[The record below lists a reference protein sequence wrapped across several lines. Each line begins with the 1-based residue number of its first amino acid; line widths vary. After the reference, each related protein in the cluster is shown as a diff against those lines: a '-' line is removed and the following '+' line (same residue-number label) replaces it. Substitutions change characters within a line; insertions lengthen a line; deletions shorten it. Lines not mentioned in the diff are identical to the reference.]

1 MKNNLLVSALT
12 KLLAGLVLFG
22 LLLFLPAGTIYY
34 PNAWLLIALLFIPM
48 ALLGI
53 VMLKKAPGLL
63 AKRLQ
68 SRESES
74 EQKTVVALSALMF
87 IASFILAGLDF
98 RFGWSRFPH
107 WLTVIAAILFLV
119 SYGLYAEVMRENA
132 WLSRTIEVQENQK
145 VVDTGLYGLV
155 RHPMYFATILL
166 FLSMPLVLGSVP
178 ALICLLPYPVVI
190 ARRIQNE
197 EEVLE
202 KGLQGY
208 SEYKQRVRYKILPF
222 IW

>member
-1 MKNNLLVSALT
+1 MKNNLLFSALT
-12 KLLAGLVLFG
+12 KLLTGLILFG
-22 LLLFLPAGTIYY
+22 LLLFLPAGTIHY

-48 ALLGI
+48 ALLGV
-53 VMLKKAPGLL
+53 VMLQKAPGLL

-68 SRESES
+68 SRESET
-74 EQKTVVALSALMF
+74 EQKAVIARSALMF
-87 IASFILAGLDF
+87 IVSFILAGLDF
-98 RFGWSRFPH
+98 RFGWSRFPR
-107 WLTVIAAILFLV
+107 WLTVIAAVLFLV

-178 ALICLLPYPVVI
+178 ALICLLPYPLVI
-190 ARRIQNE
+190 AQRIRNE
-197 EEVLE
+197 EEILE
-202 KGLQGY
+202 KGLPGY
-208 SEYKQRVRYKILPF
+208 IEYKQRVRYKILPF